1 DGSESFIND
10 SVTLTGIPSGLTLEV
25 NGKTV
30 TENSDGSYTV
40 DLSSEP
46 NQTSHQLSGTITVP
60 ADYNGS
66 LDFDVTATAGSVEV
80 NNNTQMGADTASV
93 SVRDYEFVSGT
104 HGDNNIVGSDDND
117 VIVGDVQG
125 LQIVEGQ
132 DYNIAFMLDTSGSM
146 GYDVGRAVT
155 ELKTVLNTLI
165 ESASGPH
172 SGKVNV
178 LLTTFSTESKQV
190 LELDLS
196 SDNAK
201 SQVESIL
208 DAIVKRGDGN
218 TNYEA
223 GFQSALNWFDSAD
236 SGATNLSYFISDGRP
251 NQATVNDAN
260 NINQMDSIVLG
271 VENNKLVTLADVL
284 PADYKTGDVVT
295 YDNKTVIDSNSLV
308 YSLST
313 G

>member
-1 DGSESFIND
+1 
-10 SVTLTGIPSGLTLEV
+10 
-25 NGKTV
+25 
-30 TENSDGSYTV
+30 
-40 DLSSEP
+40 
-46 NQTSHQLSGTITVP
+46 
-60 ADYNGS
+60 
-66 LDFDVTATAGSVEV
+66 
-80 NNNTQMGADTASV
+80 
-93 SVRDYEFVSGT
+93 
-104 HGDNNIVGSDDND
+104 
-117 VIVGDVQG
+117 
-125 LQIVEGQ
+125 GQ

-208 DAIVKRGDGN
+208 DAIVKLGDGN

-223 GFQSALNWFDSAD
+223 GFQSALNWFENAD

-251 NQATVNDAN
+251 NQATDNNVNWY
-260 NINQMDSIVLG
+260 SSKESVVLG
-271 VENNKLVTLADVL
+271 VSEQQLVTLADVL
-284 PADYKTGDVVT
+284 PSDYRFGDTVT
-295 YDNKTVIDSNSLV
+295 YNNKTVIDF
-308 YSLST
+308 
-313 G
+313 